1 MEGISQGMPSFF
13 ALFLGKWDLHGT
25 YIGVKTLIFWQ
36 IFWRNRDFWLFLQ
49 NKSKKLIMEYKEY
62 QSPSFFEA
70 YINAFKYCLDFD
82 DRSRR
87 AEYWKFAAI
96 FDFCAIGLLV
106 AYKMFDSIGVAIIFA
121 IFAIVHLLPAYSVLA
136 RRLHDSGH
144 SAKWI
149 IGIFIPFIGVVFSSI
164 IFVFTLMDS
173 EKEYNN
179 WGESPKYYIEND

>member
-1 MEGISQGMPSFF
+1 
-13 ALFLGKWDLHGT
+13 
-25 YIGVKTLIFWQ
+25 
-36 IFWRNRDFWLFLQ
+36 
-49 NKSKKLIMEYKEY
+49 MEYKEY

-96 FDFCAIGLLV
+96 FDFCTIGLLV

-149 IGIFIPFIGVVFSSI
+149 IGIFIPFIGVVFSFYHFCLYSYG
-164 IFVFTLMDS
+164 F
-173 EKEYNN
+173 
-179 WGESPKYYIEND
+179 

>member
-1 MEGISQGMPSFF
+1 
-13 ALFLGKWDLHGT
+13 
-25 YIGVKTLIFWQ
+25 
-36 IFWRNRDFWLFLQ
+36 
-49 NKSKKLIMEYKEY
+49 MEYKEY

-70 YINAFKYCLDFD
+70 YINAFKYCFDFD

-96 FDFCAIGLLV
+96 FEFCAIGLLV

-149 IGIFIPFIGVVFSSI
+149 LGIFIPFIGVVFRGI
-164 IFVFTLMDS
+164 ILVFTLMDS
-173 EKEYNN
+173 EEEENN
-179 WGESPKYYIEND
+179 WGESPKYYIENDD

>member
-1 MEGISQGMPSFF
+1 MPSFF
-13 ALFLGKWDLHGT
+13 TLFLGKWDLYGT

-70 YINAFKYCLDFD
+70 YINAFKYCFDFD

-87 AEYWKFAAI
+87 TEYWKFAAI

-149 IGIFIPFIGVVFSSI
+149 IGIFIPFIGVVFRFI